1 MLGHRLLLL
10 KLDKQIDGTIYWPFL
25 AMNKAQGVEYHIGG
39 YVQYICLVGC
49 KIQPLDGYVAVCLVL
64 TIDIYGFWLGTILC

>member
-49 KIQPLDGYVAVCLVL
+49 KIQPEDG
-64 TIDIYGFWLGTILC
+64 